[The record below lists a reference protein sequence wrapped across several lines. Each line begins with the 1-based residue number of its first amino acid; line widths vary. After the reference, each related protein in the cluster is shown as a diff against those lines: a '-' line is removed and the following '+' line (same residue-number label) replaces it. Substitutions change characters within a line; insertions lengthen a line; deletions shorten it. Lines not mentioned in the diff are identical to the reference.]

1 MPSYNKIEVQWE
13 FDITVDEE
21 LQRRLGLTEREVY
34 EILDEEGGAEKLNK
48 MCCTEM
54 GVPRFVDLDLFFD
67 DPRMI
72 SDDQITD
79 ALSDEHGWLVDSF
92 EWLSV

>member
-1 MPSYNKIEVQWE
+1 MSNNNRVEVQWE

-21 LQRRLGLTEREVY
+21 LQRRLGLTEGEVY

-48 MCCTEM
+48 MCCVEM
-54 GVPRFVDLDLFFD
+54 GVPCFVDLDLFFD
-67 DPRMI
+67 DPRAV

-92 EWLSV
+92 EWFIV